1 MREEGVAV
9 IPATAPSALR
19 IRQAAHAAA
28 LAAAREPH
36 TTESILAGLPRP
48 IAVVGNGTPDRA
60 WGAVID
66 GYPTVIRLNNFRTV
80 GFEALV
86 GRRTDLW
93 CTSGWH
99 DILPRPG
106 LRACSP
112 FTVDA
117 PESAG
122 VPAFH
127 RAHCGELTQAA
138 VDLHALHLVL
148 PKPSTGFALAQ
159 LLDLLGCQADLFGF
173 DGFRTPHY
181 WTPGVDV
188 VTTHAAREAEILRG
202 LDALSLPGAA
212 GPSVLPA
219 SSPEDVAAVCAAL
232 EGETPTPLLVIDRA
246 PNALVQALTAR
257 GWAATGLAVDAAPHG
272 LAALCAALAARI
284 RDNTLAVLPTLL
296 GGLDSHD
303 VRRVLR
309 AVARVAPRILLVAG
323 DGPLRPALAVHYEVR
338 FAQQGGRQLLWGAQ
352 GRPNARFSTPPPVV
366 RGAYALP
373 GDYMARAASESIDD
387 GDNNQDVVLQPD
399 VYRLARDLAG
409 ETGVHRVIDV
419 GCGQGRKLAALH
431 PTFEVV
437 GLDFGENLAHCRS
450 AYPWGR
456 WLEADLDGDAP
467 WPLTPADLEGSALV
481 ASDVIE
487 HLRRPERLLSG
498 LRQALAHAEWAIL
511 TTPDRVATHGVAHL
525 GPPPNPAHVREWA
538 LDELAA
544 LARGCGL
551 EVALAT
557 RTASESTTWARRTSL
572 LVLVRPD
579 LAPAARAHL
588 ADRVRVWLRAYDRE
602 RGSNGA
608 PRPEAGDAPGAAP
621 RHDAGDALVSIIMRT
636 KDRPAFLARAVASVR
651 AQSYPVWELLVV
663 NDGGDPSVVDAVVAA
678 AANDDRR
685 VRVLHRPSSL
695 GMEDASNAGLAAA
708 AGRYVTLLDDDDTW
722 DTTFLATCVA
732 HLTRPRPSSVRGVVT
747 HAVRVTEHD
756 TGAGLVTLDESP
768 ATPGLEAVTLV
779 QLTQRN
785 LFPVNAFVYEREA
798 AAAVGGY
805 RAHLPVLGDW
815 DFNLRFV
822 TQFDVDVLPQP
833 LARVHQRPAATTG
846 ANANSAP
853 ALHRAWDARLRNGW
867 LRDDLAAG
875 RLGMGLLA
883 NLRPLLAD
891 HDTLSRHAE
900 AVQRDAEARIAAA
913 AEAVAQ
919 ADARAAAIW
928 QAAHG
933 PIVVALVQR
942 LVRRRVRRVALVGAG
957 DVATLAADAL
967 TRAGVEVVAIG
978 DNDARRAGQ
987 PWRNL
992 VVRSVDEALATDA
1005 EGVLIASVAH
1015 AAALGR
1021 QVRRTLRRT
1030 GLRRTVV
1037 AAA

>member
-9 IPATAPSALR
+9 IVASEPSALR

-28 LAAAREPH
+28 LAAAREPD
-36 TTESILAGLPRP
+36 TTESVLAGLPRP

-112 FTVDA
+112 FRADA
-117 PESAG
+117 AESAA
-122 VPAFH
+122 VAAFN
-127 RAHCGELTQAA
+127 RAHH
-138 VDLHALHLVL
+138 VDLVHASTDVHGLAPAVSR
-148 PKPSTGFALAQ
+148 PSTGFALAQ

-181 WTPGVDV
+181 WTPDVGVA
-188 VTTHAAREAEILRG
+188 TTHTGDEAHGLRQ
-202 LDALSLPGAA
+202 LEALALPGSA
-212 GPSVLPA
+212 GPLAVSAVDESTA
-219 SSPEDVAAVCAAL
+219 AAVCAAL
-232 EGETPTPLLVIDRA
+232 DGQSPGSAIVIDRA
-246 PNALVQALTAR
+246 PGALAQALQDR
-257 GWAATGLAVDAAPHG
+257 GWRVRMIPVEAGSEGLSALCHTLATQTPCEGLAVAPALLDRLDA
-272 LAALCAALAARI
+272 
-284 RDNTLAVLPTLL
+284 
-296 GGLDSHD
+296 HD
-303 VRRVLR
+303 CRRVLR
-309 AVARVAPRILLVAG
+309 QLARLVPRALVGGDAPAVRSVLEAHFDVTPVQHGTTTLLCATRARELARLCSPAPVVSGTYELPADYVARG
-323 DGPLRPALAVHYEVR
+323 EPAYFDDVDH
-338 FAQQGGRQLLWGAQ
+338 G
-352 GRPNARFSTPPPVV
+352 VV
-366 RGAYALP
+366 W
-373 GDYMARAASESIDD
+373 
-387 GDNNQDVVLQPD
+387 QPD
-399 VYRLARDLAG
+399 VYRLARDLARD
-409 ETGVHRVIDV
+409 TGVRRLIDV
-419 GCGQGRKLAALH
+419 GCGQGRKLAVLQ
-431 PTFEVV
+431 PVLDLV

-756 TGAGLVTLDESP
+756 AGAGLVTLDESP

-833 LARVHQRPAATTG
+833 LARVHQRPAATAG

-853 ALHRAWDARLRNGW
+853 ALHRAWDARLRNAW

-875 RLGMGLLA
+875 RLGIGLLA